1 MTVSRTVGEASIKS
15 TRWGEKWMIVN
26 HKQLPNMQES
36 MTMMEFR
43 KIDPEPHA

>member
-1 MTVSRTVGEASIKS
+1 
-15 TRWGEKWMIVN
+15 MIVN

-43 KIDPEPHA
+43 KIDPEPHAWAGPSVSLSDTQGHRE